1 MDDRQYAF
9 LARQPSAAL
18 HARDRFWGM
27 PKRGLAFLLANVM
40 FWQPMWAQADGI
52 VVSAP
57 GTGLSQA
64 GNGVPIV
71 NIAKPNGSGLSH
83 NQFSDYNV
91 GSNGVIL
98 NNATARTQSTQLGG
112 IIIGNPNLNGTAA
125 TTILNEVNG
134 GNPSQLRGYTEVAGQ
149 SARVIVANPYGITCN
164 GCGFINT
171 PKATLTTGKPIIENG
186 QVSRYQVDQ
195 GSVAIEGAGLNANNV
210 DSFEIITRSAKI
222 NAEIQAKNLTI
233 VTGRNDVNADTLSA
247 TARADD
253 GSAKPQLAID
263 SSALGGMYA
272 GAIKLVGT
280 EAGVGVKL
288 DGKLIASGGD
298 IQLDANGHLS
308 LAQTSATGTINVK
321 AASLDAQ
328 GPVYA
333 GTTLNAQTQ
342 GNLSNQQSLAARD
355 SVTLNADGQL
365 TNNGIIEA
373 GVNADN
379 TRNTTGDVSLTA
391 QSLNNNG
398 QSVVASRNLTAN
410 VAQTLSNQ
418 GGTLSGGQTT
428 TVNAATLDNQ
438 SKGRVLSSNTLN
450 ITANT
455 LLNTQGTVSSNGNL
469 TANVGQL
476 NNTSGEFTGLNGVTL
491 RVASL
496 DNVAGLVAA
505 GQGLDIN
512 ASSQVNNR
520 SGRITSSKSVQL
532 SAASMD
538 NTAGRLLS
546 DGALTAS
553 ISAQLLNQAG
563 LLSSAGLLTLNA
575 ASLDN
580 RQSGVV
586 TTSQAASLTV
596 GTLDNRGGELSSQG
610 ALALTGTELNNG
622 NSGKLIAYDD
632 LRLTLERLTNQ
643 SQGLIST
650 RGALAVNAGQ
660 LDNRQGSLYARQ
672 GMNLDLRGQLLN
684 AQGSLKSDTSASV
697 KAAGIN
703 NDAGQLTSV
712 GALNIDS
719 AASLSN
725 LGGSV
730 ISGDT
735 LALKAGQVSNT
746 SGRIASAK
754 ALNASVTG
762 LEQQNGQLVSN
773 TSLTLDLNHG
783 QLNNQGGLIS
793 TPGAL
798 LLNNLAA
805 VNNRDGEI
813 SSDKAFSLNANSL
826 DNSAGKVVS
835 KQGLNLTIAQALN
848 NAQGLVSANGLAVRA
863 ASLDN
868 SSGTLSSD
876 ADLSVNVDATLTNL
890 EGEVSSAGLTRLNAM
905 TLNNRNGQVLG
916 DNALN
921 ISLGGAL
928 DNREGV
934 LGSGKVVDIQA
945 ASLNNG
951 NAGQVISDGSLSAR
965 ISGLLDNQSQGEVTA
980 KGALSLQ
987 TGSLDNRGGRL
998 TGVDLLTVRS
1008 DSLDNRGGNI
1018 RADKAL
1024 QLAVA
1029 QLDNRNNG
1037 IITGKAGV
1045 GVEVTRLDNSGG
1057 LLSSVG
1063 PLNLKA
1069 NEVQNALGR
1078 ISSQT
1083 DLTALID
1090 TLQQQGGALVS
1101 QGNLSLTGSVLDN
1114 RNGGLVGTTKALDL
1128 QVGQVDNR
1136 AGELSAGLDVK
1147 VGGQRLDNSDGGKL
1161 IAGSALE
1168 LKVAQLI
1175 NQTKGLIHAQ
1185 GRLTL
1190 TGSTLDNSGGALSSL
1205 NALVITLDNALLNN
1219 KGLISSEGEL
1229 TVNAGSLDNAA
1240 GSLGSAG
1247 ALSIVSQGGLI
1258 NQGGSI
1264 STDAGLSL
1272 KSASLDNSQKGLIS
1286 SSAATEVRTGAFNN
1300 SQGGRL
1306 TSGNTLKL
1314 TAAQVNNAAG
1324 RIASSQALSASVT
1337 GLDQQQGELFSNTS
1351 VSLDMNQGQLNNQ
1364 GGLINAPGLL
1374 LLSNLKDV
1382 NNQGGEI
1389 SSRLAF
1395 TLAARN
1401 LDNSGGKL
1409 LSNQGLVLRT
1419 AQALNNAKGIISAAS
1434 VDSHSASLDN
1444 SDGLVS
1450 SLDQLD
1456 LNVDA
1461 LLDNQRGSLIADG
1474 ALTLNADRL
1483 DNRAAS
1489 IAGKAGLNVTVT
1501 ALDNRQGTLVSTT
1514 DLTLKASSLDNRQ
1527 AGLIGATKVL
1537 DLNVDDLDNRGGEL
1551 SGNTGVTLVSKN
1563 LDNSDSGQIFAGQ
1576 SLKLTVDK
1584 LLNRTKGLLSA
1595 KTQLSLDGGS
1605 LDNSGGYLVSQQNQ
1619 RIDLS
1624 GDLINTQG
1632 QLSSEGTL
1640 DVSAANLSNSGGSL
1654 SSAANL
1660 TVKSLGRLD
1669 NQGGELVTD
1678 GALSLSGTALD
1689 NRQQGSISGKGA
1701 VNVTTGAFDNSQSG
1715 RLNSGSTLNLKAAQ
1729 VTNQGGGRIGS
1740 QGALTASVS
1749 GLDQQGGQ
1757 LFSNTSLSL
1766 DLNNGQLNNQNGL
1779 INAPGTLLLKNLL
1792 GVNNQGGEISSA
1804 QAFTLAAQ
1812 NLTNDGGRLL
1822 SNQGL
1827 TLRIAQALN
1836 NVKGLIG
1843 AATVDAHAQSL
1854 NNNGGVLTS
1863 RGNLVLAIDQQLD
1876 NQAQGLISA
1885 AQLLTLNSGD
1895 LNNQGGSVLASG
1907 ALLLNAMALNN
1918 SANGLIN
1925 AQGDLTLTANALDSS
1940 DGGEVSAKGDMNL
1953 TLAALTQNGG
1963 RLLGEQAMALN
1974 LGGHDL
1980 NNRNG
1985 LITAKGPLTFNGLR
1999 NLNNQGGEISSSQSF
2014 TLSGQ
2019 TLDNSGG
2026 KLISSQSLS
2035 LKGDSLVN
2043 QNGLISGWQDLQVSG
2058 SSLDNRNN
2066 GTLSSRNGDVGVTLS
2081 GALLNSAAGALVGQ
2095 KKLTVSA
2102 ASLDNRGGI
2111 LSSGGD
2117 QILTVTGGSLN
2128 NAQGGLID
2136 SGAILVMKAMT
2147 LGNAGGTVNAQQA
2160 LSFTGTSLDNSGG
2173 NLIGN
2178 AAVTL
2183 DLLGALTNTTGK
2195 IASAGPLRVER
2206 ATQINNQGGQIASQG
2221 LLTLLTGGLDNRNR
2235 GTVAAN
2241 DQLIMNTAGAVQ
2253 NDADGLIY
2261 SQNGGVEIDA
2271 ASLTNGKGVV
2281 QSQGGLKLT
2290 VDADIDNQSGRIQ
2303 AKTGDVTVV
2312 GRNLDN
2318 RGGVLAS
2325 VQGLLATQLSG
2336 VLKNGYDL
2344 NNNRQGGITQA
2355 QRLNL
2360 IALGGLDNYG
2370 GRISAQTGDATVT
2383 TRNFDNRN
2391 GGLYAKGKV
2400 NVSGNDFDNSGDNDG
2415 QIAGSQIDLNLT
2427 GALNN
2432 RLGIIESDS
2441 TLAIKAASLDNQTGQ
2456 LRALGG
2462 SGTTNFQIGGLF
2474 DNRNGTLETAN
2485 NGLILNAANFQN
2497 QGGSLLHVGSGN
2509 FDISTANLTNAG
2521 GSLVT
2526 RGGLTLTADSW
2537 TNSSVIQAG
2546 RLTVNVNNLT
2556 QTGTGQL
2563 LASTSL
2569 VGNGGNWSNDGL
2581 IASDGSISLALGGS
2595 YGGSGRMSSLGG
2607 IDLTA
2612 AQLNLGAVSS
2622 IAGGGD
2628 TTVNIGGQLTNAGR
2642 LTSSANLTVQAGN
2655 LINSGTLGSARNL
2668 VLKTPSLLND
2678 RGLVFSGADMTL
2690 GVSNFTNQSGD
2701 LYGLGNVLMG
2711 GYGGAARAASV
2722 NNVSGSMESGG
2733 TFTINADGFQNRTE
2747 GAVASGGRKL
2757 ISGFIANI
2765 CNDCKGDYYTFTLAA
2780 REVFESV
2787 DNDTSASALLT
2798 AGKDFVF
2805 QGSSFLNSKS
2815 TVSAG
2820 GNINI
2825 VADNVQNI
2833 GAQNGTI
2840 ERTRMYQVA
2849 GMSDGGT
2856 GRFFANVLT
2865 PYNQRNNPD
2874 FPYVYYLD
2882 LDGNIHKAIPKS
2894 TRYREGG
2901 RDGESFSVVALTD
2914 VDTGATVKTR
2924 GDYNLVLPGLSYG
2937 FENTTQSQYD
2947 PNNLLQMPN
2956 LDQYNLLSDIE
2967 IVKDSSGAASTV
2979 GSRNAVIQAGGNVSI
2994 TATKDLQNSVI
3005 HEDYAASGGTNKVAD
3020 TKASGTGTTVV
3031 RINNQLPPDRA
3042 QQQVNPLSLPGFALP
3057 SGQNGLFR
3065 LSGQGGS
3072 TQQATQASTG
3082 SQNWSMGSASIS
3094 TRQRQQDLPDAQ
3106 ARDVQV
3112 GAIAAVGTSDRQLAL
3127 IARQAN
3133 DSNVSASTLNVSA
3146 PVEGSHSLPMPSRN
3160 GDVGA
3165 GTQVAAVNV
3174 TGTNLLPTAQVVPQV
3189 GNAVDTPAAS
3199 QAVVRVQGVPET
3211 SFKSNPQK
3219 YLIETNPVLT
3229 DLKSFM
3235 SSDYLLQN
3243 LGYDPDQSAKR
3254 LGDGLYEQRLIQQ
3267 AVVART
3273 GQRFIDG
3280 QTSDEG
3286 LFKYLMNNAIA
3297 SKQELG
3303 LSVGVTLTSE
3313 QVAALTHDI
3322 VWLEEHEVNG
3332 EKVLVP
3338 VLYLAQAEGR
3348 LGPTG
3353 ALIAGN
3359 DVTLIAGQNLDNVGT
3374 LRAANNLSATAGNDL
3389 VNSGLI
3395 QAGNRLDLL
3404 AVNNIANQ
3412 AGGILAGRDVN
3423 IKAVMGDVVNERT
3436 VTTAN
3441 YSRRQDFMDSAAR
3454 IEAAN
3459 DLDMG
3464 AGRDIKSVGSVMVSG
3479 RDTTIDAGRDAII
3492 VSAQQES
3499 ASNNGVRKSAV
3510 TQFGSSA
3517 QAGRDLVVNAG
3528 RDLNAIAS
3536 QLGAER
3542 NVALTAGEN
3551 MTISSAA
3558 DETHSYSKTK
3568 KVTIQEDHVKQI
3580 GSAIT
3585 AGGDVTMGAGKDM
3598 AIISSRISA
3607 GDEAY
3612 LVAGE
3617 NLDVLAAQDS
3627 DYSLYDKKKKGS
3639 WGKKKTKHDEVT
3651 KVTNVGSEIT
3661 AGGDLTLVS
3670 GDDQRY
3676 QAAKLN
3682 SGGDLT
3688 VQSGGAITFEGVKDL
3703 VQETHTKSNGDAFW
3717 TSSKGKGNT
3726 DETLRQTQ
3734 MVAKGNI
3741 VIKAVDGLQIDVK
3754 QVNQQTVSQAID
3766 AMVKADPQLAWL
3778 KQAEARGD
3786 VDWRLVKEIHQSFK
3800 YENSGLGPASQMII
3814 AIVMAAVV
3822 GPAALSAFASLGTIG
3837 SAGLAAIATGA
3848 ATNATTSFI
3857 NNGGNLGAVFQD
3869 VTSSDALKGY
3879 VISGVTAGLTAG
3891 VFDGMLKT
3899 TTNPITGKVTVDL
3912 SSLEGVGRFAGN
3924 QILQGETS
3932 ALLGKALGQGGS
3944 GSDALKGALFNTLAA
3959 ASFNAVGD
3967 YTKGIIDDGS
3977 LQKIALHAMVGG
3989 LLAKATGGDFKTGAL
4004 AAGANEA
4011 LVADLDNLVKGNENL
4026 LTMSSQIVGILAATA
4041 QKDVDSSTLE
4051 KAAWIAK
4058 NASQYNRQ
4066 LHKEDRELAKQLAA
4080 RSGGKY
4086 TAEQIEEQLRLSNV
4100 EGTDIHAGDIV
4111 ATKDGIYDPSAKWV
4125 DLGNGQFVQQ
4135 LAKPDLDLIAYIRA
4149 SASNYTWAAFPA
4161 APDYDWSKTPNVSD
4175 EVRDRLSGRVLD
4187 AQGGFR
4193 SPVLVDGEAFNPRFL
4208 PCGDASC
4215 VASGAAIDLKDP
4227 ETQRWISAGDA
4238 KAAKDAL
4245 AVGSLVP
4252 LPMAWVG
4259 KVLGSIFGKGVASE
4273 AIGGGSSAV
4282 VTKGLGEVGGAKGV
4296 GNTATYAADD
4306 IRFSQNTV
4314 SFNKTDRISGTN
4326 YTYDDLVQS
4335 MKTDGWKGDPV
4346 DVVKMPDGKLTS
4358 MDNTRIAAAREAG
4371 IAVNAS
4377 VRGFDDPLTPVIQKA
4392 RGWESFSTWGEAIS
4406 SRINKQS
4413 GGFSSSNPYGSSD
4426 LPRVT
4431 GGGR

>member
-1 MDDRQYAF
+1 MDDRQHAF

-18 HARDRFWGM
+18 QARDRFCGM
-27 PKRGLAFLLANVM
+27 PKRSLAFLLVNVM
-40 FWQPMWAQADGI
+40 FWQPLWAQADGI

-57 GTGLSQA
+57 GTGLDRA

-71 NIAKPNGSGLSH
+71 NIAKPNGNGLSH
-83 NQFSDYNV
+83 NQFTDYNV

-112 IIIGNPNLNGTAA
+112 IILGNPNLNGTAA

-233 VTGRNDVNADTLSA
+233 VAGRNDVNANTLNA

-298 IQLDANGHLS
+298 IQLDANGRLS
-308 LAQTSATGTINVK
+308 LAETSASGAINVK
-321 AASLDAQ
+321 AASLDAR
-328 GPVYA
+328 GPAYA
-333 GTTLNAQTQ
+333 GTTLNAHTQ
-342 GNLSNQQSLAARD
+342 GNLSNQQTLAARD
-355 SVTLNADGQL
+355 SITLNAGGQL

-373 GVNADN
+373 GVNADS
-379 TRNTTGDVSLTA
+379 TRNAVGDVSLTA
-391 QSLNNNG
+391 QSLSNTG
-398 QSVVASRNLTAN
+398 KSVVASRNLTAN

-491 RVASL
+491 RVVSL

-505 GQGLDIN
+505 GQGLAIN

-532 SAASMD
+532 SAASLD

-586 TTSQAASLTV
+586 TTSQAANLTV

-610 ALALTGTELNNG
+610 VLALTGTELSNG
-622 NSGKLIAYDD
+622 SSGKLIAYGD
-632 LRLTLERLTNQ
+632 LRLTLERLINQ

-712 GALNIDS
+712 AALNIDS
-719 AASLSN
+719 AATLSN

-735 LALKAGQVSNT
+735 LSLKAGQVNNT

-754 ALNASVTG
+754 VLNASVTG

-805 VNNRDGEI
+805 VNNREGEI

-876 ADLSVNVDATLTNL
+876 ADLSVNVDGTLTNL

-945 ASLNNG
+945 SSLNNS

-965 ISGLLDNQSQGEVTA
+965 ISGLLDNQSQGEVIA
-980 KGALSLQ
+980 KGALDLQ

-1024 QLAVA
+1024 QLTVA

-1128 QVGQVDNR
+1128 QVEQIDNR

-1147 VGGQRLDNSDGGKL
+1147 VGAQRLDNSDGGKL

-1185 GRLTL
+1185 GRLML
-1190 TGSTLDNSGGALSSL
+1190 TGNTLDNSGGALSSL

-1229 TVNAGSLDNAA
+1229 TVNAGSLDNTA

-1258 NQGGSI
+1258 NQGGSV

-1324 RIASSQALSASVT
+1324 RIASSQALTASVT

-1456 LNVDA
+1456 LNVDT

-1483 DNRAAS
+1483 DNRAAN
-1489 IAGKAGLNVTVT
+1489 IAGKAGLNATVT

-1514 DLTLKASSLDNRQ
+1514 DLTLQASSLDNRQ
-1527 AGLIGATKVL
+1527 AGLIGATKAL
-1537 DLNVDDLDNRGGEL
+1537 DINVDDLDNRGGEL

-1605 LDNSGGYLVSQQNQ
+1605 LDNSGGYLVSQQDQ

-1632 QLSSEGTL
+1632 QISSEGTL

-1678 GALSLSGTALD
+1678 GALSLSSTALD
-1689 NRQQGSISGKGA
+1689 NRQQGNISGKGA
-1701 VNVTTGAFDNSQSG
+1701 VNVTTGAFDNSQNG

-1729 VTNQGGGRIGS
+1729 VTNQDGGRIGS

-1812 NLTNDGGRLL
+1812 NLTNDNGKVL
-1822 SNQGL
+1822 SSQSL

-1885 AQLLTLNSGD
+1885 AQSLTLDSGD
-1895 LNNQGGSVLASG
+1895 LNNQDGSVLAGG

-1985 LITAKGPLTFNGLR
+1985 LITAKGPLTLNGLR

-2102 ASLDNRGGI
+2102 VSLDNRGGI
-2111 LSSGGD
+2111 LSSSAD
-2117 QILTVTGGSLN
+2117 QTLTVTGGLLN

-2136 SGAILVMKAMT
+2136 SGAILVMNAMT
-2147 LGNAGGTVNAQQA
+2147 LGNTGGTVNAQQA

-2183 DLLGALTNTTGK
+2183 NLKGALDNHGAK
-2195 IASAGPLRVER
+2195 LASAGPLTVKD
-2206 ATQINNQGGQIASQG
+2206 ATAINNQGGQLVSQG
-2221 LLTLLTGGLDNRNR
+2221 EMTLGTGTLDNSHT
-2235 GTVAAN
+2235 GTVAAKN
-2241 DQLIMNTAGAVQ
+2241 ALTITASGAVQ
-2253 NDADGLIY
+2253 NHTNGLIY
-2261 SQNGGVEIDA
+2261 SQTADVELNA
-2271 ASLTNGKGVV
+2271 ASLANGQGEMQGQTGV
-2281 QSQGGLKLT
+2281 SLELRADLDNQGGKLI
-2290 VDADIDNQSGRIQ
+2290 AQ
-2303 AKTGDVTVV
+2303 TGDVNVTAA
-2312 GRNLDN
+2312 NIDN
-2318 RGGVLAS
+2318 RGGTLAS
-2325 VQGLLATQLSG
+2325 LKGALEARTVG
-2336 VLKNGYDL
+2336 VLRNGFDVNNKGGVIQGQRLDLRALAGL
-2344 NNNRQGGITQA
+2344 NNN
-2355 QRLNL
+2355 
-2360 IALGGLDNYG
+2360 G
-2370 GRISAQTGDATVT
+2370 GRIAAQTGDIVIDTAGL
-2383 TRNFDNRN
+2383 NNRS
-2391 GGLYAKGKV
+2391 GGLYASGLIK
-2400 NVSGNDFDNSGDNDG
+2400 VSGTGASLDNTAG
-2415 QIAGSQIDLNLT
+2415 QIAGNAINLDLD
-2427 GALNN
+2427 GALTN
-2432 RLGIIESDS
+2432 RGGILESDS
-2441 TLAIKAASLDNQTGQ
+2441 TLVLSAASLDNQTGQ
-2456 LRALGG
+2456 LRALGLTG
-2462 SGTTNFQIGGLF
+2462 KTDFQIGSLF
-2474 DNRNGTLETAN
+2474 DNRNGKLESVNSQLTL
-2485 NGLILNAANFQN
+2485 AANSFLN
-2497 QGGSLLHVGSGN
+2497 GGGQLLHLGADT
-2509 FDISTANLTNAG
+2509 FDISLANVTGAG
-2521 GSLVT
+2521 GDIVT
-2526 RGGLTLTADSW
+2526 RGGLTLKADTW
-2537 TNSSVIQAG
+2537 TNTSAIQAG
-2546 RLTVNVNNLT
+2546 RLTVDVNNFT
-2556 QTGTGQL
+2556 QTETGQL
-2563 LASTSL
+2563 LASTQL
-2569 VGNGGNWSNDGL
+2569 EGKGGNWVNNGL
-2581 IASDGSISLALGGS
+2581 IASDGGLGLQLTGR
-2595 YGGSGRMSSLGG
+2595 YSGNGRVTSLGDMTVDAAA
-2607 IDLTA
+2607 IDL
-2612 AQLNLGAVSS
+2612 SS
-2622 IAGGGD
+2622 VASITGGG
-2628 TTVNIGGQLTNAGR
+2628 TTTIGGRGGLGSLNNYGR
-2642 LTSSANLTVQAGN
+2642 LTSAGALNITAGTVNNYGTVAGADGLKLTA
-2655 LINSGTLGSARNL
+2655 ST
-2668 VLKTPSLLND
+2668 LLND
-2678 RGLVFSGADMTL
+2678 QGGFLFSGADMKLRVGSFTNRKSDVYALENIDVARNDLGGRSALMENDSGTMESGRDFSINADSIINKRGDFKTEAELYSSAIGVRCYSCVTL
-2690 GVSNFTNQSGD
+2690 PASWSDRPDYHFVFEEKYKVKVVEGGVSN
-2701 LYGLGNVLMG
+2701 
-2711 GYGGAARAASV
+2711 AASIT
-2722 NNVSGSMESGG
+2722 SG
-2733 TFTINADGFQNRTE
+2733 TNLTI
-2747 GAVASGGRKL
+2747 K
-2757 ISGFIANI
+2757 
-2765 CNDCKGDYYTFTLAA
+2765 
-2780 REVFESV
+2780 
-2787 DNDTSASALLT
+2787 
-2798 AGKDFVF
+2798 
-2805 QGSSFLNSKS
+2805 GSSFLNYNSS
-2815 TVSAG
+2815 VSAQN
-2820 GNINI
+2820 NISIDVSEFENSGTALGDYVSQKYYVDQGSSFRDRADRWWDLVRYNTYNDAEYNKNI
-2825 VADNVQNI
+2825 HFWN
-2833 GAQNGTI
+2833 
-2840 ERTRMYQVA
+2840 VA
-2849 GMSDGGT
+2849 G
-2856 GRFFANVLT
+2856 V
-2865 PYNQRNNPD
+2865 
-2874 FPYVYYLD
+2874 
-2882 LDGNIHKAIPKS
+2882 
-2894 TRYREGG
+2894 
-2901 RDGESFSVVALTD
+2901 ES
-2914 VDTGATVKTR
+2914 
-2924 GDYNLVLPGLSYG
+2924 LVLPKLTVVGNGSGQEPDRFQVFGPAVLELGTSG
-2937 FENTTQSQYD
+2937 ARIDPVVFGDSQYASGVRTD
-2947 PNNLLQMPN
+2947 VPDFIKNATPFNQLVISSTA
-2956 LDQYNLLSDIE
+2956 SDNFAPAI
-2967 IVKDSSGAASTV
+2967 
-2979 GSRNAVIQAGGNVSI
+2979 IQAGGNVSI
-2994 TATKDLQNSVI
+2994 TATNKITNGVERPFSTGI
-3005 HEDYAASGGTNKVAD
+3005 TTSSRSTTTAAAGSGK
-3020 TKASGTGTTVV
+3020 TTVV
-3031 RINNQLPPDRA
+3031 TLNSQLPPDLA
-3042 QQQVNPLSLPGFALP
+3042 QQQINPLTLPGFSLP
-3057 SGQNGLFR
+3057 TGQNGLFR
-3065 LSGQGGS
+3065 LSGQG
-3072 TQQATQASTG
+3072 ASDASV
-3082 SQNWSMGSASIS
+3082 SQTPAVSQSWTIGGAS
-3094 TRQRQQDLPDAQ
+3094 
-3106 ARDVQV
+3106 
-3112 GAIAAVGTSDRQLAL
+3112 
-3127 IARQAN
+3127 
-3133 DSNVSASTLNVSA
+3133 VSASNRSIATPTANVRDIQIADVTQVSTAERQVQLLNRENGGVTAGASAIQVTAPTDSSTGTPQLPGHSLDGTITRGVDIALDTSSTPPIGVSRPTDASVSA
-3146 PVEGSHSLPMPSRN
+3146 PAPVN
-3160 GDVGA
+3160 GQ
-3165 GTQVAAVNV
+3165 TVARV
-3174 TGTNLLPTAQVVPQV
+3174 TGLPSTTVAS
-3189 GNAVDTPAAS
+3189 TPH
-3199 QAVVRVQGVPET
+3199 
-3211 SFKSNPQK
+3211 K

-3229 DLKSFM
+3229 DLKSFT
-3235 SSDYLLQN
+3235 SSDYLLTK
-3243 LGYDPDQSAKR
+3243 LGYDADTSAKR
-3254 LGDGLYEQRLIQQ
+3254 LGDGLFEQRLIQQ

-3280 QTSDEG
+3280 QTSDEAM
-3286 LFKYLMNNAIA
+3286 FKYLMNNAIA
-3297 SKQELG
+3297 SKDTLN
-3303 LSVGVTLTSE
+3303 LSVGVTLTAQ

-3338 VLYLAQAEGR
+3338 VLYLAQANNR
-3348 LGPTG
+3348 LAPNG
-3353 ALIAGN
+3353 ALIAGQN
-3359 DVTLIAGQNLDNVGT
+3359 VTLIAGKDLENAGT
-3374 LRAANNLSATAGNDL
+3374 LRATNNLSATAGNDL

-3395 QAGNRLDLL
+3395 EAGNRLDLL
-3404 AVNNIANQ
+3404 GGNDLVNKS
-3412 AGGILAGRDVN
+3412 GGIISGRDVSL
-3423 IKAVMGDVVNERT
+3423 KALVGNVINERT
-3436 VTTAN
+3436 VTTASVSN
-3441 YSRRQDFMDSAAR
+3441 RGYNQRQDYMDNAAR
-3454 IEAAN
+3454 IEASN
-3459 DLDMG
+3459 DLTMG
-3464 AGRDIKSVGSVMVSG
+3464 AGWDVSSIGSVMVSG
-3479 RDTTIDAGRDAII
+3479 RDTQITAGWDVNI
-3492 VSAQQES
+3492 VSAQQQS
-3499 ASNNGVRKSAV
+3499 SLSGGRRQNTI
-3510 TQFGSSA
+3510 TQLSSEVD
-3517 QAGRDLVVNAG
+3517 AGRDITVDAG
-3528 RDLNAIAS
+3528 RNFTAIAS
-3536 QLGAER
+3536 QISADR
-3542 NVALTAGEN
+3542 NVALIAAKN
-3551 MTISSAA
+3551 MSVSSGAN
-3558 DETHSYSKTK
+3558 ETHSYYKSK
-3568 KVTIQEDHVKQI
+3568 KVTAQEDHVKQV
-3580 GSAIT
+3580 GSAIS
-3585 AGGDVTMGAGKDM
+3585 AGGDVTMKTGQDM
-3598 AIISSRISA
+3598 TVTSSRISA

-3617 NLDVLAAQDS
+3617 SLELLAAQDS
-3627 DYSLYDKKKKGS
+3627 DYSLYEKKKKGS
-3639 WGKKKTKHDEVT
+3639 FGNKQSRRDEVT
-3651 KVTNVGSEIT
+3651 KVVNVGSEIT
-3661 AGGDLTLVS
+3661 TGGDLKLVS

-3676 QAAKLN
+3676 QVANLT
-3682 SGGDLT
+3682 SGNDLT
-3688 VQSGGAITFEGVKDL
+3688 LQSGGSITFEGVKDL
-3703 VQETHTKSNGDAFW
+3703 SQESHTKS
-3717 TSSKGKGNT
+3717 SSSMAWNSMKGKGNT
-3726 DETLRQTQ
+3726 DETLRQSQ
-3734 MVAKGNI
+3734 LMAQGDL
-3741 VIKAVDGLQIDVK
+3741 VIKAVDGLNIDIKQI
-3754 QVNQQTVSQAID
+3754 NQKNVSETID
-3766 AMVKADPQLAWL
+3766 AMVKADPKLAWL
-3778 KQAEARGD
+3778 KEAEKRGD
-3786 VDWRLVKEIHQSFK
+3786 VDWRRVEEIHQSFK
-3800 YENSGLGPASQMII
+3800 YSNSGLGVAAQMVL
-3814 AIVMAAVV
+3814 AIVLAVV
-3822 GPAALSAFASLGTIG
+3822 TGGAGAGLVGATGGTFSAGFANAALIAVENQAVNSAISNKGD
-3837 SAGLAAIATGA
+3837 
-3848 ATNATTSFI
+3848 
-3857 NNGGNLGAVFQD
+3857 LGAVLKD
-3869 VTSSDALKGY
+3869 TTSSDSLKSYLVSGMMGGIGNSLGY
-3879 VISGVTAGLTAG
+3879 DPTTLGFDWNSVGQIVLKASAESAVQTA
-3891 VFDGMLKT
+3891 
-3899 TTNPITGKVTVDL
+3899 I
-3912 SSLEGVGRFAGN
+3912 
-3924 QILQGETS
+3924 
-3932 ALLGKALGQGGS
+3932 QGGS
-3944 GSDALKGALFNTLAA
+3944 LADNFVNNLLGAVIDIGGAVAANKVGNMNLAEGSPTKVAAHAL
-3959 ASFNAVGD
+3959 
-3967 YTKGIIDDGS
+3967 
-3977 LQKIALHAMVGG
+3977 VGG
-3989 LLAKATGGDFKTGAL
+3989 FKSMAMGGDFKSGAL
-4004 AAGANEA
+4004 AGGANEMLVQYLAELVLPEGYDPNRPGAEQAKANLLAMSQLLGVLTAVVSGSDPRIAADIAANATQYNYLTHSDLERAAKKLQGCGNKGECIAEAYTTYHELSERQTLEA
-4011 LVADLDNLVKGNENL
+4011 LVSCGQNKGNCANISKL
-4026 LTMSSQIVGILAATA
+4026 
-4041 QKDVDSSTLE
+4041 DSE
-4051 KAAWIAK
+4051 V
-4058 NASQYNRQ
+4058 Q
-4066 LHKEDRELAKQLAA
+4066 A
-4080 RSGGKY
+4080 RK
-4086 TAEQIEEQLRLSNV
+4086 EQLRDLMDSALPEARATYELLIAENNEFQNLLAGV
-4100 EGTDIHAGDIV
+4100 TTEHSAKAVVDVLISEWGISPEYARAIIEGTV
-4111 ATKDGIYDPSAKWV
+4111 T
-4125 DLGNGQFVQQ
+4125 
-4135 LAKPDLDLIAYIRA
+4135 
-4149 SASNYTWAAFPA
+4149 
-4161 APDYDWSKTPNVSD
+4161 
-4175 EVRDRLSGRVLD
+4175 
-4187 AQGGFR
+4187 
-4193 SPVLVDGEAFNPRFL
+4193 
-4208 PCGDASC
+4208 
-4215 VASGAAIDLKDP
+4215 
-4227 ETQRWISAGDA
+4227 
-4238 KAAKDAL
+4238 L
-4245 AVGSLVP
+4245 AVG
-4252 LPMAWVG
+4252 MAAG
-4259 KVLGSIFGKGVASE
+4259 RAKGGQGKGFN
-4273 AIGGGSSAV
+4273 GGFGPMYRQADSPQLEKILTSYYGV
-4282 VTKGLGEVGGAKGV
+4282 DKTGTRV
-4296 GNTATYAADD
+4296 GNGGLADAL
-4306 IRFSQNTV
+4306 R
-4314 SFNKTDRISGTN
+4314 
-4326 YTYDDLVQS
+4326 YE
-4335 MKTDGWKGDPV
+4335 
-4346 DVVKMPDGKLTS
+4346 KLTGVLLS
-4358 MDNTRIAAAREAG
+4358 DSGHAQKATEMQTRLSNFIRKADNQPPGSYPNSRRDVEYARE
-4371 IAVNAS
+4371 
-4377 VRGFDDPLTPVIQKA
+4377 LL
-4392 RGWESFSTWGEAIS
+4392 E
-4406 SRINKQS
+4406 
-4413 GGFSSSNPYGSSD
+4413 D
-4426 LPRVT
+4426 LNHALKR
-4431 GGGR
+4431 